1 MENFSSS
8 ARLSE
13 TSVQRGTIHVERSW
27 PKFTPLPGKFF
38 GKWLQNG
45 PESSSKGLLL
55 EFWFAESI
63 LESGVDA
70 ESDFDPL
77 AMGGVAPTRD

>member
-1 MENFSSS
+1 MNRNPFKTES
-8 ARLSE
+8 
-13 TSVQRGTIHVERSW
+13 SVQRRAFQSERSW
-27 PKFTPLPGKFF
+27 SKITPLPGKFF

-45 PESSSKGLLL
+45 LESTSEGLLL
-55 EFWFAESI
+55 RFWFAESI

-77 AMGGVAPTRD
+77 AMGGVAPTLN

>member
-1 MENFSSS
+1 M
-8 ARLSE
+8 
-13 TSVQRGTIHVERSW
+13 
-27 PKFTPLPGKFF
+27 
-38 GKWLQNG
+38 
-45 PESSSKGLLL
+45 

-77 AMGGVAPTRD
+77 AMGGIAPTLN